1 MALDGIVIAG
11 LVHELNETV
20 LNSRISKI
28 AQPENDELLL
38 TCKGSKGNH
47 KIAISAS
54 ASLPFVYLTNDNK
67 PSPLQ
72 APTFCM
78 VLRKH
83 IANGKIV
90 RIYQPHME
98 RIINMEIEHLNEMGD
113 LCRKVLIIELMGKH
127 SNIIFCNEDG
137 TIIDSIKR
145 VPCSVSSVREVLPGK
160 TYFIPGTQNEK
171 HNPLAVDENT
181 VWEIIKSKPCS
192 ITKAI
197 YTSFVGISPLIASE
211 IAFRS
216 SIDGEQPVA
225 SYTDDQ
231 LRHLANH
238 FVWFMDEIKQ
248 CKFSPTIIRDGK
260 EPKEFSSVELTQ
272 YKDLDSEIYDSV
284 SKVLEVYY
292 AEKNIYTRIRQ
303 KSVDLRKIV
312 NTALER
318 NNKKYALQLKQIKD
332 SQKKDKY
339 KVYGELI
346 QAFGYGLEEGSK
358 ELIAQNYYDNNKEI
372 KIPLDPN
379 LTPLENSQKYFDKYG
394 KMKRTEEA
402 LNKLTEETKAEI
414 DHLESIQNSLNIAT
428 SSDDLIQIKQ
438 ELIEYGFIKKG
449 QNTKKVKIKSKPF
462 HYISSDGYDIYVGKN
477 NFQNDELTFKFA
489 TGNDWWFHA
498 KGMPGSHVIV
508 KSKNEELPDRV
519 FEEAGKLAGYYS
531 KGRDSDK
538 IEIDYL
544 QKKNVKKPNGSAPGF
559 VVYYTN
565 YSLTI
570 EPDIPGIKE
579 IND

>member
-1 MALDGIVIAG
+1 MALDGIVISG
-11 LVHELNETV
+11 LVHELNENI
-20 LNSRISKI
+20 LNARISKI

-38 TCKGSKGNH
+38 TCKGQKGNC

-83 IANGKIV
+83 IANGRIV

-145 VPCSVSSVREVLPGK
+145 VPCSVSSIREVLPGK
-160 TYFIPGTQNEK
+160 TYFIPATQDEK
-171 HNPLAVDENT
+171 CNPLAVDEET
-181 VWEIIKSKPCS
+181 VKEIISSKPFTV
-192 ITKAI
+192 TKAL
-197 YTSFVGISPLIASE
+197 YTSFVGISPLVASE
-211 IAFRS
+211 IAFRAG
-216 SIDGEQPVA
+216 IDGDQPVA
-225 SYTDDQ
+225 SFSEDE
-231 LRHLANH
+231 LAHLANH
-238 FVWFMDEIKQ
+238 FIWFMDDIKFN
-248 CKFSPTIIRDGK
+248 KFIPTIIRKGK
-260 EPKEFSSVELTQ
+260 EPKEFCSVKLTQ
-272 YKDLDSEIYDSV
+272 YQDWDIEEYESV
-284 SKVLEVYY
+284 SKVLEVFY

-303 KSVDLRKIV
+303 KSVDLRRIV
-312 NTALER
+312 STALER
-318 NNKKYALQLKQIKD
+318 NNKKYNLQLKQMKD
-332 SQKKDKY
+332 SKKKEKY

-346 QAFGYGLEEGSK
+346 QAYGYGLPEGSK
-358 ELIAQNYYDNNKEI
+358 ELIAQNYYDNNNEI
-372 KIPLDPN
+372 KIPLDPQ
-379 LTPLENSQKYFDKYG
+379 LSPLDNAQKYFDKYG

-402 LNKLTEETKAEI
+402 LIKLTEETKAEI
-414 DHLESIQNSLNIAT
+414 NHLESIQNALNIALT
-428 SSDDLIQIKQ
+428 SDDLVQIKQ

-449 QNTKKVKIKSKPF
+449 RNSKKEKIKSKPF
-462 HYISSDGYDIYVGKN
+462 HYVSSDGYDIYVGKN

-508 KSKNEELPDRV
+508 KSNNEELPDRV
-519 FEEAGKLAGYYS
+519 FEEAGRLAGFYS

-559 VVYYTN
+559 VIYYTN

-570 EPDIPGIKE
+570 EPDISGIHEVKE
-579 IND
+579 